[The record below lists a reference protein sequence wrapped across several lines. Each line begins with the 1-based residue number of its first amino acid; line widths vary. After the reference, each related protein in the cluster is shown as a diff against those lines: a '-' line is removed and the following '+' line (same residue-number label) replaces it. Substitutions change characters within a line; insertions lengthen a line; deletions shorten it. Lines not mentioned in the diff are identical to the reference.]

1 MSFLE
6 KVIGADIEIR
16 VLSQQDLRI
25 TLADPA
31 QIDQVLMNLC
41 LNARDAMPSG
51 GKLII
56 ETKNVDIGEEYCY
69 AHAYARA
76 GSYVLLSVSDTGV
89 GMDAATQEH
98 IFEPF
103 FTTKEMGRGTGLGL
117 ATVYGIVKQHDG
129 FIYVYSE
136 PGMGTCFRVYLKAEA
151 GAHESREGVATAPP
165 MRGTETILL
174 VEDHDGLRESGQ
186 EMLESLGYK
195 VMLAK
200 NGLEAVETFKDNL
213 DRINLVIMDVVM
225 PAMNGPDALTKML
238 AIRSQTEVIFT
249 TGYTSEATTLLSWV
263 QKGTTI
269 LQKPY
274 SLASLSQTIRTSL
287 DRSCSTQPAK

>member
-1 MSFLE
+1 
-6 KVIGADIEIR
+6 
-16 VLSQQDLRI
+16 
-25 TLADPA
+25 
-31 QIDQVLMNLC
+31 

-89 GMDAATQEH
+89 GMDAATQER

-103 FTTKEMGRGTGLGL
+103 FTTKELGRGTGLGL

-136 PGMGTCFRVYLKAEA
+136 PGMGTCFRVYLRAEA
-151 GAHESREGVATAPP
+151 GAHDLGERPAKVHPV
-165 MRGTETILL
+165 RGTETILL
-174 VEDHDGLRESGQ
+174 VEDHEGVRESGRG
-186 EMLESLGYK
+186 MLLALGYK
-195 VMLAK
+195 VMLAA
-200 NGLEAVETFKDNL
+200 NGLDAVEIFRNNS
-213 DRINLVIMDVVM
+213 DRIDLVVMDVVM
-225 PAMNGPDALTKML
+225 PSLNGPDAFSRML
-238 AIRSQTEVIFT
+238 EIRSQTDVIFT
-249 TGYTSEATTLLSWV
+249 TGYTSEATALLSWV

-274 SLASLSQTIRTSL
+274 SLASLGHTIRTAL
-287 DRSCSTQPAK
+287 DRKCAAQPAH